1 MTVALLRLQR
11 PWCISENSTALTTAL
26 PRSKQQI
33 PSLSAGLQPT
43 EADQDRIDNGI
54 AEAAAAKVYVAE
66 RSAELLEQHAEALM
80 QAEIEFVR

>member
-1 MTVALLRLQR
+1 MQASVAAHHSGHETNALL
-11 PWCISENSTALTTAL
+11 P
-26 PRSKQQI
+26 
-33 PSLSAGLQPT
+33 AGLQPT